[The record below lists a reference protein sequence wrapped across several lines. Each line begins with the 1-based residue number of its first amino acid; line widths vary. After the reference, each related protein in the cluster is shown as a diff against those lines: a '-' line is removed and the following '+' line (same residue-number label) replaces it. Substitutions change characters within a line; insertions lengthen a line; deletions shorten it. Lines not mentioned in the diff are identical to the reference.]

1 LIIDSSSRSRSVGV
15 ALAMLFVLAI
25 PASSFAQEASEV
37 PAATPP
43 ATQEGTAFPATLGG
57 QVLEVET
64 FTGPEW
70 LAQFSDGGS
79 EDTTFVEGTEG
90 LVEGLGKTLDDLS
103 VTTAL
108 YEPSPGNHAVVA
120 AFKVAGT
127 EARDFVSDAVQLM
140 LGDVVTPEL
149 VLRPVA
155 GKWVL
160 RVVDAEM
167 PGVYRRTV
175 YLKDDT
181 AWIIEGDEEY
191 VWDALDQLPGAD
203 PIGALAAE
211 PLVSQLPLVVND
223 RRRTGVY
230 EATEPLFLPTLS
242 ERLSP
247 ELETWKLDLYLEAGI
262 SPAQMIGAISWWG
275 IESSQESVQIEG
287 YQLPGAPAEFIER
300 LLHEVILAETAVDA
314 EGNAVSDLPEGVT
327 RVDSEIGGREVATLD
342 FGPSRQHIFASGD
355 TVWVVTDH
363 VGEPEMAEEAIAA
376 LP

>member
-1 LIIDSSSRSRSVGV
+1 LIIDSRSRSRSIGV
-15 ALAMLFVLAI
+15 TLATLLVLAI
-25 PASSFAQEASEV
+25 PASGFAQEASEV
-37 PAATPP
+37 PAAAPP
-43 ATQEGTAFPATLGG
+43 ATEEGTAFPATLGG

-70 LAQFSDGGS
+70 LAQFSGEES
-79 EDTTFVEGTEG
+79 LDTTFVEGTEG
-90 LVEGLGKTLDDLS
+90 LVDGLGKTIDDLS

-167 PGVYRRTV
+167 PGVYPRTV

-211 PLVSQLPLVVND
+211 PLVAQLPLVVND
-223 RRRTGVY
+223 RRRTGLY

-247 ELETWKLDLYLEAGI
+247 ELEAWLLDLYLEAGI
-262 SPAQMIGAISWWG
+262 SPASMIGAISWWG
-275 IESSQESVQIEG
+275 IESSQESIQIEG
-287 YQLPGAPAEFIER
+287 YQLPGAPPEFVER
-300 LLHEVILAETAVDA
+300 LRRKVILAEFYEVL
-314 EGNAVSDLPEGVT
+314 EGVLVSDLPAGVT
-327 RVDSEIGGREVATLD
+327 RTDGEVGGRQVSTLD
-342 FGPSRQHIFASGD
+342 FGPAKQHVFSSGD

-363 VGEPEMAEEAIAA
+363 VGEPKMAEEAIAA